1 MRFNTFTKT
10 MIMFCS
16 INMEFGTSEILML
29 IFAIVPLIVLVPF
42 TIIDSIRSPRLSVVQ
57 KAAWIV
63 FIIIAP
69 YLGSIVYLL
78 WGRKQKM
85 V

>member
-1 MRFNTFTKT
+1 ML
-10 MIMFCS
+10 CQ
-16 INMEFGTSEILML
+16 INFEFGTAEIVMV
-29 IFAIVPLIVLVPF
+29 IFAILILLILVPF
-42 TIIDSIRSPRLSVVQ
+42 TIIDSVRSPRFTAIQ
-57 KAAWIV
+57 KFAWIV

-69 YLGSIVYLL
+69 YLGAIVYLL

>member
-1 MRFNTFTKT
+1 MLF
-10 MIMFCS
+10 S
-16 INMEFGTSEILML
+16 ITLELGTSEIVMAV
-29 IFAIVPLIVLVPF
+29 FAILVLLILVPF
-42 TIIDSIRSPRLSVVQ
+42 TIIDSLRSRHLSVVQ
-57 KAAWIV
+57 KLAWIV

-69 YLGSIVYLL
+69 YLGAIAYLL

>member
-1 MRFNTFTKT
+1 MTEITL
-10 MIMFCS
+10 
-16 INMEFGTSEILML
+16 GTWELVMVVSAIL
-29 IFAIVPLIVLVPF
+29 PLIVLVPF
-42 TIIDSIRSPRLSVVQ
+42 TIIDSIRSQSLTVVQ
-57 KAAWIV
+57 KIAWIV

-69 YLGSIVYLL
+69 YLGAIVYLL

>member
-1 MRFNTFTKT
+1 
-10 MIMFCS
+10 MIS
-16 INMEFGTSEILML
+16 AINLEFGPSEIAMVVFAVL
-29 IFAIVPLIVLVPF
+29 ILLILVPF
-42 TIIDSIRSPRLSVVQ
+42 TIIDSIRSPRLTLVQ
-57 KAAWIV
+57 KFAWIV

-69 YLGSIVYLL
+69 YLGAIAYLL

>member
-1 MRFNTFTKT
+1 ML
-10 MIMFCS
+10 S
-16 INMEFGTSEILML
+16 QINFELGTSEIVMV
-29 IFAIVPLIVLVPF
+29 IIAILPLLVLVPF
-42 TIIDSIRSPRLSVVQ
+42 TIIDSLRSPHLSVIQ
-57 KAAWIV
+57 KFAWIL

-69 YLGSIVYLL
+69 YLGAILYLL

>member
-1 MRFNTFTKT
+1 MTEITL
-10 MIMFCS
+10 
-16 INMEFGTSEILML
+16 GTWELVMVV
-29 IFAIVPLIVLVPF
+29 FAILPLIVLVPF
-42 TIIDSIRSPRLSVVQ
+42 TIIDSIRSQRLTIVQ
-57 KAAWIV
+57 KIAWIV

-69 YLGSIVYLL
+69 YLGAIVYLL

>member
-1 MRFNTFTKT
+1 MTEITL
-10 MIMFCS
+10 
-16 INMEFGTSEILML
+16 GTWELVMVV
-29 IFAIVPLIVLVPF
+29 FAILLLIVLVPF
-42 TIIDSIRSPRLSVVQ
+42 TIIDSIRSSRLTVVQ
-57 KAAWIV
+57 KIAWIV

-69 YLGSIVYLL
+69 YLGAIVYLL